1 MVLLFVILAIKTTN
15 RFDFYVFSDVN
26 LSLLG
31 LEMFIMISHDS
42 HFNDVCL
49 FLYSVF
55 KVRIGIVKQ
64 SLTDFHQP
72 AEAAILRLSLLLTN
86 EASLENIYKC
96 LAATCSPMQ
105 SPA

>member
-1 MVLLFVILAIKTTN
+1 MLVILAIKTTN

-55 KVRIGIVKQ
+55 KVPGSCMIQDCLHNNAVNN
-64 SLTDFHQP
+64 LTIIADR
-72 AEAAILRLSLLLTN
+72 EWR
-86 EASLENIYKC
+86 
-96 LAATCSPMQ
+96 
-105 SPA
+105 